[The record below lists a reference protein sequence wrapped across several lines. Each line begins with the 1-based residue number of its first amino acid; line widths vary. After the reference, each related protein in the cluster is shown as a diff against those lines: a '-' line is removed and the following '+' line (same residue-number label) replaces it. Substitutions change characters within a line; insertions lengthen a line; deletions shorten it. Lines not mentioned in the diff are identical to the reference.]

1 MTDRVSEQRTI
12 LESEMIFG
20 ARRSLR
26 TAWGVA
32 IFSSLIAVGE
42 LTALVMLL
50 PLKETQAYLTI
61 VDRDTGI
68 AERAV
73 EIENA
78 SIEHADAVKQ
88 SLVFN
93 YVMDRETY
101 DANDNERRILKVYR
115 QSAGIAQQSVRAL
128 WTEGN
133 ADYPP
138 DLYGATGKISIEV
151 LSVNPI
157 DEDTAQVRFTKTLS
171 RPGEDDR
178 IGNFYATVTYQF
190 VPTQQSAVELVWE
203 NPFGFT
209 VTDYR
214 VTAESLEAQQ
224 EGGN

>member
-1 MTDRVSEQRTI
+1 MTDRASEQRTI
-12 LESEMIFG
+12 LESELIFG

-26 TAWGVA
+26 TAWSVA
-32 IFSSLIAVGE
+32 AFAGLIAVGE
-42 LTALVMLL
+42 LMALVMLL
-50 PLKETQAYLTI
+50 PLKQTQAYLTI
-61 VDRDTGI
+61 VDRDTGM
-68 AERAV
+68 AERTV
-73 EIENA
+73 QIEQA
-78 SIEHADAVKQ
+78 TIEHADAVKQ
-88 SLVFN
+88 SLIFN
-93 YVMDRETY
+93 YVVDRETY
-101 DANDNERRILKVYR
+101 DANDNERRIPKADR
-115 QSAGIAQQSVRAL
+115 QSAGPAQQGLRAL

-138 DLYGATGKISIEV
+138 DLYGLTGKISIEV
-151 LSVNPI
+151 LSVSQI

-178 IGNFYATVTYQF
+178 IGNFYATLTYQF

-224 EGGN
+224 EGGM